1 MNISTDCYK
10 TTVSDV
16 FAVHLHVLLA
26 DFLLFVSRPTD
37 TLHRTMIWAKR
48 RQRLQTVH
56 QKFGKSVLQFLT
68 STVKQ
73 QSLFAHT
80 LCTFHKA
87 VTYILKLF
95 LSVPFLCSKII
106 ININTRKIFYNAHIK
121 PHIHYVSAV
130 WDDCSEE
137 HFKKIFNSTS
147 KGRQMN
153 PTWSF
158 PIYRAKHQCIS
169 NVKPTATVHVQQR
182 TIDV

>member
-137 HFKKIFNSTS
+137 HFKKIFNSLH
-147 KGRQMN
+147 R
-153 PTWSF
+153 
-158 PIYRAKHQCIS
+158 RAGK
-169 NVKPTATVHVQQR
+169 
-182 TIDV
+182 